1 MDIQTTLKRN
11 PELLAVDMDGETVMM
26 DMESGNYFGVNA
38 VGSHIWEALETESS
52 VENLVETVTGHFE
65 INDGDSVQGD
75 ILEFLSDMVEQK
87 LVEVVNNH

>member
-1 MDIQTTLKRN
+1 MDIKTTLKRN

-52 VENLVETVTGHFE
+52 VETIVETVTSQFE
-65 INDGDSVQGD
+65 VRDGDSVQGD
-75 ILEFLSDMVEQK
+75 VLEFLGDMVKQQ
-87 LVEVVNNH
+87 LVEVVNQ

>member
-38 VGSHIWEALETESS
+38 VGSHIWEALKTESS
-52 VENLVETVTGHFE
+52 VEAIVEAVTCQFE
-65 INDGDSVQGD
+65 VNDGDSVQGD
-75 ILEFLSDMVEQK
+75 VLEFLSDMVEQQ
-87 LVEVVNNH
+87 LVEVVGQ

>member
-38 VGSHIWEALETESS
+38 VGSHIWELLETASTVQTIVESVQS
-52 VENLVETVTGHFE
+52 HFE
-65 INDGDSVQGD
+65 STEADSVQTDVLSFLGD
-75 ILEFLSDMVEQK
+75 MQEQK
-87 LVEVVNNH
+87 LVEVADA

>member
-1 MDIQTTLKRN
+1 MDVQTTLKRN

-52 VENLVETVTGHFE
+52 VEKIIEAVTSQFE
-65 INDGDSVQGD
+65 VNGCDSVQGD
-75 ILEFLSDMVEQK
+75 VLEFLSDMVEQQ
-87 LVEVVNNH
+87 LVEVVNH